1 MDLNDSPL
9 ARFLPKPQGYTV
21 VDGNVRYLDAAPLR
35 RPFDMPPLQK
45 MIAAAFV
52 FAAVVISAYLV
63 NSFVAEP
70 MRQASLAQESVE
82 ASLAREP
89 SVASLPALADYA
101 LLDDDEIKAAL
112 DEAGLVYY
120 DATELSQ
127 DGTLLLYKLPSDV
140 DLKTATTLYL
150 RGMASWNASQAARMM
165 NGSWSLNVER
175 DGAVSLVVRYV
186 DFASGTVEGAVAA
199 AVQAEGFDVS
209 SITGSDVD
217 DAGNTYSEGTVD
229 SGGTEF
235 QWRVSAILL
244 SNVRSISGLPSN
256 AVYVGIRLTEL

>member
-9 ARFLPKPQGYTV
+9 ARLLPKPQGYTV
-21 VDGNVRYLDAAPLR
+21 VDGNVRYLDATPLR
-35 RPFDMPPLQK
+35 RPFDMPLQQK

-70 MRQASLAQESVE
+70 MHQ

-89 SVASLPALADYA
+89 SVASLPALVDYA
-101 LLDDDEIKAAL
+101 LLDDDGIKAAL
-112 DEAGLVYY
+112 DEAGLAYY

-127 DGTLLLYKLPSDV
+127 DGSLLLYKLPSDV
-140 DLKTATTLYL
+140 DLRTATALYT

-165 NGSWSLNVER
+165 NGSWSLSVER
-175 DGAVSLVVRYV
+175 DGAVSLVVRYA

-209 SITGSDVD
+209 SITSTGVD
-217 DAGNTYSEGTVD
+217 DAGNTYSEGTID
-229 SGGTEF
+229 SNGAEF
-235 QWRVSAILL
+235 QWRVSAIPL
-244 SNVRSISGLPSN
+244 SDVRSISGLPDN